1 MNPTSVIT
9 AEQTTSVNAVL
20 VKVFQWVIDFL
31 YTIINVLIDFFTQ
44 PAVLWA
50 LAVIAIIVMAY
61 KKLRSKQAHF

>member
-9 AEQTTSVNAVL
+9 ADQTASVDAVL
-20 VKVFQWVIDFL
+20 IKVFQWVIDFL

-50 LAVIAIIVMAY
+50 LAVIAIIFMAF